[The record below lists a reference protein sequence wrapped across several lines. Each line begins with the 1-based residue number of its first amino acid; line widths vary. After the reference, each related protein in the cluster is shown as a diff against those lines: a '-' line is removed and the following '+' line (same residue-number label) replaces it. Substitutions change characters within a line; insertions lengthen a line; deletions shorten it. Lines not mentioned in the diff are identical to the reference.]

1 MVDHHC
7 GGDYGSGG
15 ELPCSFHL
23 ALHPGDLLH
32 LDLSHFHLR
41 DLFQA
46 YQGMYRLS
54 NAHTLHS
61 IHSHHIICPQIF
73 IFFLSLS
80 MLYSLASQIFKA
92 HPLILNY
99 EHLNDSLED
108 PFHPVKK
115 VINVTRL
122 PDGNVTEHHEIIE
135 RAYPNTALLSMCLMF
150 GCFFIALYLRGFKT
164 SVFLPGPVS
173 ISSLPFLF

>member
-1 MVDHHC
+1 
-7 GGDYGSGG
+7 
-15 ELPCSFHL
+15 
-23 ALHPGDLLH
+23 
-32 LDLSHFHLR
+32 
-41 DLFQA
+41 
-46 YQGMYRLS
+46 
-54 NAHTLHS
+54 
-61 IHSHHIICPQIF
+61 
-73 IFFLSLS
+73 